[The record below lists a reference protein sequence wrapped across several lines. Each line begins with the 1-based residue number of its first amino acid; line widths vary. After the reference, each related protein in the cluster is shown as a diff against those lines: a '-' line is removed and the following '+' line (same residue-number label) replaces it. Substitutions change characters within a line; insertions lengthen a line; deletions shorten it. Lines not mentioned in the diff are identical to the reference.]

1 LGKKVPGKSAVQLR
15 ATTFF
20 AKKRKVPTD
29 PGAEKPVESGV
40 SQLGTNEKGIFAD
53 LEVAMVIG
61 AHLVI
66 YSKDADADRA
76 FFRDVLGFGWVD
88 AGQGW
93 LIFALPGA
101 EVAALEKKGASF
113 GEIREERWGRRTS
126 VLLPGGGEIGLYEP
140 KHPLAFEK
148 KN

>member
-1 LGKKVPGKSAVQLR
+1 
-15 ATTFF
+15 
-20 AKKRKVPTD
+20 
-29 PGAEKPVESGV
+29 
-40 SQLGTNEKGIFAD
+40 
-53 LEVAMVIG
+53 MVIG

-76 FFRDVLGFGWVD
+76 FFQDVLGFGSVD

-101 EVAALEKKGASF
+101 EVAVHPGEQNDRHEMYLMCDDLTAEMAALETKGASF

-126 VLLPGGGEIGLYEP
+126 VSLPGGGEIGLYEP
-140 KHPLAFEK
+140 KHPLALEK